1 MFFDVV
7 SRAEFLRLCAMFP
20 ALSQETALLENA
32 AGRVLAEDVRS
43 GEYLPLTARSC
54 MDGYAVRSRDVFGSG
69 ESNPSYLELQA
80 EIEIDVF
87 PQFRLEA
94 GHCARIPTGGCLP
107 EGADAVIMIEHTH
120 DMGGTIEIRK
130 SAAPGDNVMRKGED
144 AEPGKIIFTAGTRL
158 RIQDA
163 GLLAALGFGSVQVRR
178 RPRLAVLSTG
188 NEVVG
193 VDAVPRPGQV
203 RDVNSFTV
211 RALARDAGSE
221 ASFLGIVP
229 DNAQALREA
238 LERALAEHDA
248 VFLSG
253 GSSIGTRD
261 LTVDAL
267 EALPETSVLAHGV
280 AMSPGKPTILA
291 RQGERPVLGLP
302 GQTASAH
309 VVMLMLGL
317 PLLRGLEGDAAAF
330 DDLARPRLR
339 AELARN
345 IASRQGREDF
355 IRVRLEPRPGA
366 MPLAH
371 PVPGRSGLMRT
382 LIQSHGLAAVPATS
396 EGLYAGEDIDVLPY

>member
-7 SRAEFLRLCAMFP
+7 SRAEFLERCASFP
-20 ALSQETALLENA
+20 ITGPETIALENA
-32 AGRVLAEDVRS
+32 HGRVLAEDVYA
-43 GEYLPLTARSC
+43 GEYLPQAARSC

-69 ESNPSYLELQA
+69 ESNPTYLELQA
-80 EIEIDVF
+80 EIEIDAF
-87 PQFRLEA
+87 PDFRLEP

-107 EGADAVIMIEHTH
+107 ADADAVIMIEHTH

-144 AEPGKIIFTAGTRL
+144 AEPGKIVFPAGTRL

-163 GLLAALGFGSVQVRR
+163 GLLAALGCGEVRVRR

-188 NEVVG
+188 NEVVP
-193 VDAVPRPGQV
+193 VDARPRPGQV

-211 RALARDAGSE
+211 RALARAAGSK
-221 ASFLGIVP
+221 AVFLGIVP
-229 DNAQALREA
+229 DKAVALRTALEQALA
-238 LERALAEHDA
+238 DNDA

-261 LTVDAL
+261 LTMEAL
-267 EALPETSVLAHGV
+267 ETLPETRVLAHGV

-291 RQGERPVLGLP
+291 RQGSRAVLGLP

-317 PLLRGLEGDAAAF
+317 PLLRRLEGDAAAF
-330 DDLARPRLR
+330 DEATRPRLR

-355 IRVRLEPRPGA
+355 IRVRLEHRPGDL
-366 MPLAH
+366 PLAH

-382 LIQSHGLAAVPATS
+382 LVQSDGLAAIPASS
-396 EGLYAGEDIDVLPY
+396 EGLYAGGAVDVLLY